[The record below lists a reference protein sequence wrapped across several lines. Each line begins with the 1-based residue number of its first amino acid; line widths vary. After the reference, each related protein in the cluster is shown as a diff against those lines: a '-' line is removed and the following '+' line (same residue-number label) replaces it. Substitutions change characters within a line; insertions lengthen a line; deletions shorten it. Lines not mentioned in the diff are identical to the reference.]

1 MTQAGGTW
9 LQQSCPL
16 ILAQVITCYYQ
27 LIVTIFLIGQTMQI
41 YELSFYLNYIS
52 DYGDSHKRVCLYKY
66 NK

>member
-16 ILAQVITCYYQ
+16 ILAQVTSYYQ